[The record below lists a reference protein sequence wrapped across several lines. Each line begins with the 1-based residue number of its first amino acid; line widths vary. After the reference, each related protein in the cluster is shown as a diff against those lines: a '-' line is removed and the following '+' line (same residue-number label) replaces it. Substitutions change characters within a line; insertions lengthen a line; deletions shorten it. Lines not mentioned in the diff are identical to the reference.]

1 MIEIFVTSMA
11 TLAIVLY
18 LQARHCARII
28 RRNRDNARDGQ
39 CALLVHP
46 TEQ

>member
-1 MIEIFVTSMA
+1 MIEIFLTTAA

-28 RRNRDNARDGQ
+28 RRNRDNATGPLQ
-39 CALLVHP
+39 QVLLDP
-46 TEQ
+46 ARR